1 MQQFTV
7 IVHVMPRKEL
17 LDPAGKATL
26 QAIHQLDFLM
36 VSDVR
41 IGKRIQLTLQA
52 NDLQEAHQV
61 ATQITNTLLINPI
74 IEVATVEVIAQS

>member
-1 MQQFTV
+1 MQPFTV

-26 QAIHQLDFLM
+26 QAIHHLDFLQ
-36 VSDVR
+36 VTDVR

-52 NDLQEAHQV
+52 KDPQDAQQV

-74 IEVATVEVIAQS
+74 VEEATVELIVKS